1 MGEPLPNT
9 EPQRAVSP
17 WLRFV
22 LICDRAGS
30 AWYIGLGF
38 FFAPLLTLA
47 SPWPALITALW
58 VAIGLAA
65 VWLAL
70 LGVATAAGLALAMRS
85 NIDVGEDF
93 WRSIVA
99 YPPAEA
105 VNRTRRAGS

>member
-22 LICDRAGS
+22 LICDRAG
-30 AWYIGLGF
+30 LGF
-38 FFAPLLTLA
+38 FFAPVLTLA